1 MKAAKNVRF
10 LSHNRLSGNKM
21 TAFTSKREALIWTIL
36 TEKGSNK
43 IKQKVLKYGALKIE
57 E

>member
-36 TEKGSNK
+36 TEKGSYEFK
-43 IKQKVLKYGALKIE
+43 EKVLIYGALKIE